1 MRKELAGTAERIEAL
16 RREIAAALVAAVVVA
31 GAMAGAGPSRA
42 EGEAVPAETETR
54 LKVEELFR
62 LLEDPEVRAWLE
74 ESRRA
79 AAPPAAE
86 QPAMSVMGNPGG
98 YLADRVAAI
107 RQHIDGLL
115 AAIPEMPREVAQ
127 AGTVLGHAFREGGL
141 LRGALL
147 VAGLV
152 ALGVGA
158 ERLFSRGVA
167 RLRDPAAQS
176 HATVRQRLGAIAL
189 RLGLA
194 VAALAAFAIGGIG
207 ALLAFRWPPMLRE
220 IVLGYLVAFLLLRS
234 AMIALRAVTAPE
246 DERLRILPMSNE
258 AARFWYR
265 RAVLLVGWFAFGWVT
280 ATLLRTLGMPAE
292 ARQII
297 AYALGLGLLAIGL
310 ESVWRRPPPEAAAE
324 SYARR
329 LSRGLG
335 SGLLSIYFAV
345 LWLLWV
351 AGAIPL
357 FWLTVVAAALPAAL
371 RAARRS
377 VAHLLRPAGAAGPAE
392 DVPVFQIV
400 SMERGIRAALIIG
413 AALLLAHIWRIDLTA
428 MAMSD
433 SFATRLLRG
442 AVSAVIVILAADFA
456 WHTLKALIDRRIGAA
471 QGPAAPGGEQS
482 RRAARLRT
490 LLPILR
496 NMLFVV
502 LIVMAALMVLS
513 SMGVEIGPLVAGAG
527 VVGVA
532 VGFGAQTLVK
542 DIISGVFYLLDDAFR
557 VGEYIQSGNYK
568 GTVES
573 FSLRSVK
580 LRHHRGPLYTVP
592 FGELGAVQNM
602 SRDWVIDIF
611 TMDVAYDTD
620 LDKVRKLIK
629 RIGEDLARD
638 PEMGANMLEPL
649 KMQGVEQ
656 FGEFAIKIRVKMMTK
671 PGEQFVIRRK
681 ALAQIKKAFAENGIR
696 FAVPT
701 VQVAGGG
708 EAAPAVARQGLKLVQ
723 PSPEDAGP

>member
-1 MRKELAGTAERIEAL
+1 MVIEGLSAL
-16 RREIAAALVAAVVVA
+16 RLGIAAALLAALVAVMTA
-31 GAMAGAGPSRA
+31 GSSGAQ
-42 EGEAVPAETETR
+42 GEALQAEAESR
-54 LKVEELFR
+54 RKVEELVK
-62 LLEDPEVRAWLE
+62 LLDDPAVRNWLE

-79 AAPPAAE
+79 AAPMAVE
-86 QPAMSVMGNPGG
+86 QPAIGIMVDPGG
-98 YLADRVAAI
+98 YLAGRVAAI
-107 RQHIDGLL
+107 RKHIDGLL
-115 AAIPEMPREVAQ
+115 ATIPEMPREVARSGAVFGRALQ
-127 AGTVLGHAFREGGL
+127 ESGL
-141 LRGALL
+141 LRSVWL
-147 VAGLV
+147 VAGLL
-152 ALGVGA
+152 ALGAGA
-158 ERLFSRGVA
+158 EALFSRSVA
-167 RLRDPAAQS
+167 RVWDPATRS
-176 HATVRQRLGAIAL
+176 HATVRQRLAGIAL
-189 RLGLA
+189 RSGLA
-194 VAALAAFAIGGIG
+194 VAALAAFVVGSIG
-207 ALLAFRWPPMLRE
+207 ALLAFRWPPVLRE
-220 IVLGYLVAFLLLRS
+220 IVIGYLVAFLILRS
-234 AMIALRAVTAPE
+234 AMIVARVVTAPE
-246 DERLRILPMSNE
+246 DEPLRMLPMSDA

-265 RAVLLVGWFAFGWVT
+265 RIVLFVGWFAFGWVT
-280 ATLLRTLGMPAE
+280 VTLLRTLGMPAE
-292 ARQII
+292 TRQIV

-310 ESVWRRPPPEAAAE
+310 ESVWRRPPPETAGDP
-324 SYARR
+324 YARR
-329 LSRGLG
+329 MHRDLG
-335 SGLLSIYFAV
+335 NGLLGIYFAV

-351 AGAIPL
+351 ADAIPL
-357 FWLTVVAAALPAAL
+357 FWLTVVVAALPAAL
-371 RAARRS
+371 QVARRS
-377 VAHLLRPAGAAGPAE
+377 VAHLLRPADAAGSAE
-392 DVPVFQIV
+392 DMPVFQIV
-400 SMERGIRAALIIG
+400 SIERGIRAVLIIG
-413 AALLLAHIWRIDLTA
+413 TALLLAHVWRIDLTA

-442 AVSAVIVILAADFA
+442 AVSAVIVILVADFA
-456 WHTLKALIDRRIGAA
+456 WHTLKALIDRRIGAT
-471 QGPAAPGGEQS
+471 QGAAAPGGEQS

-611 TMDVAYDTD
+611 TINVAYDTD
-620 LDKVRKLIK
+620 LDTVRKLIK
-629 RIGEDLARD
+629 HIGEDLIRD
-638 PEMGANMLEPL
+638 PEMGASMLEPL

-708 EAAPAVARQGLKLVQ
+708 EAGPAVARQALKLVQ
-723 PSPEDAGP
+723 PPPEDPAP